1 MNDDFTYL
9 AKLSGSPMEQAW
21 LQERL
26 ETLSVREGYILAAA
40 TARDP
45 PESAGEAV
53 RCHHS
58 LYDYEVYF
66 PAASYEELGAAC
78 LTQDGHM
85 PMTVLPYADLHRL
98 GEQYEDQHPGLFIG
112 ACYVVY
118 PNQSAEAASQKDSPP
133 QLQDDGWSVKL
144 KLASSAVPGGVW
156 VRLPDYAET
165 ADCGS
170 GEITLALHEL
180 KAVSLEECVLL
191 DAKCI
196 LPNAG
201 DLMKQYNSVP
211 ELVRDGNNLGF
222 VMDERGQG
230 EAHWLERF
238 SAALEYE
245 ECHSLRFALDISQN
259 LKCYDWV
266 PRDALEDFATAR
278 LRSSGVWE
286 EAIRSGCVDLK
297 NYAEDLLETSRY
309 RLTRDGSAYVIRNT
323 QNFTFDHCTREETE
337 GTPHKEP
344 IVQEKTAEGYDLP
357 KDVLNAFPLLSRL
370 SKRADTEESNNAE
383 QMIREVLTER
393 GSEGLRQLRAA
404 MEYENCSSLE
414 DAAWIASHLD
424 SYGFVDAGSFQ
435 NTVRGLLESM
445 LNKRVI
451 DRCFDFDAFAAIKYG
466 AEDLRISKDTGLYV
480 YKSVQSHQTD
490 FRQEQSKMTGQTM

>member
-9 AKLSGSPMEQAW
+9 AKLPGSPMEQAW

-53 RCHHS
+53 RRLCS
-58 LYDYEVYF
+58 LGSYEVRF

-112 ACYVVY
+112 ACYVAY
-118 PNQSAEAASQKDSPP
+118 PKQSAEAASQKNSPP

-144 KLASSAVPGGVW
+144 KLASSAVPSGVW
-156 VRLPDYAET
+156 VRLPDYAEI
-165 ADCGS
+165 ADYEP

-180 KAVSLEECVLL
+180 KAESLEECVLL
-191 DAKCI
+191 NVKCI

-201 DLMKQYNSVP
+201 DLMRQYNSVP
-211 ELVRDGNNLGF
+211 ELVCDGNNLGF
-222 VMDERGQG
+222 VMDERGLG

-238 SAALEYE
+238 NAALEYE
-245 ECHSLRFALDISQN
+245 GCYSLRFALDISQN
-259 LKCYDWV
+259 LQCYNWV
-266 PRDALEDFATAR
+266 SRESLEDFAAEH
-278 LRSSGVWE
+278 LRSRGVSE
-286 EAIRSGCVDLK
+286 ETIQSSCVDLK
-297 NYAEDLLETSRY
+297 SYAENLLETSGY
-309 RLTRDGSAYVIRNT
+309 RMTHDGNAYISRNTRD
-323 QNFTFDHCTREETE
+323 FFFDRCTREEAE
-337 GTPHKEP
+337 RKGPP
-344 IVQEKTAEGYDLP
+344 AQEKTTGEYILP
-357 KDVLNAFPLLSRL
+357 KDILTAFPLLARVSGQ
-370 SKRADTEESNNAE
+370 AAAEDAAAAE
-383 QMIREVLTER
+383 QTIREALARR
-393 GSEGLRQLRAA
+393 GPEGLRRLQAA

-414 DAAWIASHLD
+414 DAARIASHLD
-424 SYGFVDAGSFQ
+424 SYGFVDVSSFQ
-435 NTVRGLLESM
+435 SAARGMLESM
-445 LNKRVI
+445 LNERVI
-451 DRCFDFDAFAAIKYG
+451 DRCFDFDAFAAIKYE

-480 YKSVQSHQTD
+480 YKSGQSQQLD
-490 FRQEQSKMTGQTM
+490 CQQEQSKMTGQTM